1 MSHSMI
7 LLKLLI
13 DRGPLSYNQ
22 LVETTGLTLKQVHE
36 AMHSLRVRKAIEA
49 VDRPFKVTDVGR
61 VVSQKNAARTKR
73 AVAKAAQPDQPKR
86 PRGRPRTKPPTPS
99 RQDAMVA
106 SSIASRPELQAA
118 WGAMA

>member
-1 MSHSMI
+1 MI

-22 LVETTGLTLKQVHE
+22 LVETTGMTLKQVHE

-49 VDRPFKVTDVGR
+49 VDRPFKVTDAGR

-73 AVAKAAQPDQPKR
+73 ATAKAALADQPKR
-86 PRGRPRTKPPTPS
+86 PRGRPRTRPLVPS

-106 SSIASRPELQAA
+106 DAVASRPELQAA